1 MRIAFVK
8 PAWRYPITKV
18 EHTYNRRWPPL
29 DLLNCGA
36 IAERQGHDVQIVDAH
51 VDGLSP
57 EAVAERV
64 GSADVSFVTSS
75 ALDRWQCPNLEL
87 EPVTAVTQRLR
98 DGRARLF
105 LMGFHGT
112 VEPEAMLKMTGV
124 DAVIRGEPEDTVRDL
139 VSGRAIEDIDGV
151 TFCRD
156 GKVISTRDR
165 APVDMTALPAPAFH
179 LVNPKRYRYEILGP
193 RLMVLEGARGCPH
206 PCTFCSRVIHG
217 KRLRC
222 KTVEQLGHE
231 VEVAVRK
238 HGVRT
243 IFFHDLEFTAS
254 PEMAEGISRYI
265 LSRGI
270 RVRWCCQTRPDLVE
284 EPMLRLMERAGCRLI
299 HFGLE
304 TGSERIAGL
313 MRKMVPIERQ
323 RASLELARR
332 MGLQT
337 LCYFLLGYPG
347 ETEEEMLET
356 IRLAKSLNPH
366 YAVFHRISPYQ
377 GTALH
382 EGLDGRTEDLFP
394 TFAGTPEER
403 EVVDRMVRRAFWEFY
418 VRPRYVFSRLFR
430 SSPPSLWRQ
439 LRLFAGYLR

>member
-64 GSADVSFVTSS
+64 GSADILFVTSS

-98 DGRARLF
+98 DGPGRLF

-124 DAVIRGEPEDTVRDL
+124 DAVIRGEPEDTV
-139 VSGRAIEDIDGV
+139 G
-151 TFCRD
+151 
-156 GKVISTRDR
+156 
-165 APVDMTALPAPAFH
+165 
-179 LVNPKRYRYEILGP
+179 EI
-193 RLMVLEGARGCPH
+193 
-206 PCTFCSRVIHG
+206 
-217 KRLRC
+217 
-222 KTVEQLGHE
+222 
-231 VEVAVRK
+231 
-238 HGVRT
+238 
-243 IFFHDLEFTAS
+243 
-254 PEMAEGISRYI
+254 AEGISRYI

-284 EPMLRLMERAGCRLI
+284 GSMLRLMKRAGCRLI
-299 HFGLE
+299 HFGVE

-323 RASLELARR
+323 RAGLELAKR
-332 MGLQT
+332 MGLET

-377 GTALH
+377 GTALY

-394 TFAGTPEER
+394 AFAGTPEER
-403 EVVDRMVRRAFWEFY
+403 EVVDRMVRRAFWESY

-439 LRLFAGYLR
+439 LRLFAGYFR